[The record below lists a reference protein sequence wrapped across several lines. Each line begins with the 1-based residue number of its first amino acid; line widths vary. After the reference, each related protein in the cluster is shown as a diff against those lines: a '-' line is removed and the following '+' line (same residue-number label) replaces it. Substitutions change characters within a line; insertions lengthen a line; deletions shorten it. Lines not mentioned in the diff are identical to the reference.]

1 MPKRFTRF
9 SLRRPLLCF
18 LPLLMLSGCSL
29 LDAVGLT
36 DSGSQPVTANA
47 QPAVV
52 NPLACKLLKASGY
65 AYQVN
70 STGPISPDTALAGL
84 LGETGEAY
92 GVANGG
98 AGQTDSDRDAAYL
111 WLSGNEL
118 IVAFR
123 GTVPFTGGGDEA
135 AQQRVLQDWL
145 NDADFAPQTDP
156 ELGQVH
162 KGFRDSFY
170 NLWPAI
176 AKQIQVWQAAGKLG
190 PQVNVYLTG
199 HSKGGALAML
209 GALKLRADKL
219 LPVTEVDTFGAPRV
233 GGADFAARYAAQGIN
248 GYRYENQDD
257 IVPHVPLNQME
268 LTILPLLERVIT
280 LSGNQPGDYVSVGR
294 LHYIDTSGGIVSP
307 ADASAEA
314 DLDTQR
320 LTEFGGVLLGSSS
333 QDVMNTVV
341 SAHVLG
347 DLTPADK
354 SRYYQAVCGA
364 PTGH

>member
-1 MPKRFTRF
+1 MQ
-9 SLRRPLLCF
+9 SQLRARHGGRWILLC
-18 LPLLMLSGCSL
+18 LVTCLSTTGCSL
-29 LDAVGLT
+29 LDAAGLT
-36 DSGSQPVTANA
+36 DSSPQPMASA
-47 QPAVV
+47 QPAVA
-52 NPLACKLLKASGY
+52 NPLACKLLKASAY

-70 STGPISPDTALAGL
+70 ATGPISPDTALAGM

-92 GVANGG
+92 GVASGG
-98 AGQTDSDRDAAYL
+98 AGQNDTDRDAAYL
-111 WLSGNEL
+111 WLSGSEV
-118 IVAFR
+118 IIAFR
-123 GTVPFTGGGDEA
+123 GTVPYNGTDA
-135 AQQRVLQDWL
+135 ATQQRSLEDWL
-145 NDADFAPQTDP
+145 NDANFAPQTDP

-257 IVPHVPLNQME
+257 VVPHVPLDQME

-280 LSGNQPGDYVSVGR
+280 LSGNQPGDYVSVGK
-294 LHYIDTSGGIVSP
+294 LHYITSDGGIVSP
-307 ADASAEA
+307 ADAAAEA
-314 DLDTQR
+314 DLAPQR
-320 LTEFGGVLLGSSS
+320 LTEFGAVLLESS
-333 QDVMNTVV
+333 QDVMSIVV
-341 SAHVLG
+341 NAHLLG

-354 SRYYQAVCGA
+354 SRYFQAVCGV
-364 PTGH
+364 GRGL